1 MGGVGSGRKPDI
13 YRQFTKKEGPI
24 IPAGEEIVLPNL
36 SGDHSAGHTGT
47 PSNDTDLVNKKYVDD
62 NFLLNTGD
70 TATGDYHFDAMSLS
84 GSNVGIG
91 TTGPGAVLDI
101 ETNGKNADLYLDAS
115 ANTGYYTVMK
125 MLTDRPSDGQTVGE
139 LMFYNNG
146 AAPVAEILVS
156 RGSTDIKGDISFY
169 TSNSE
174 QMRIDEDGNV
184 GIGTA
189 SPASKLE
196 VVGDVNVSGPTGA
209 GSSVDLIVGR
219 PDNTQADLIL
229 YGDNGVGG
237 PLITLDNAYS
247 EGGNINNWQ
256 IGPSGTG
263 TDNILTIGPNTD
275 TDAFT
280 FHSNGNVGIGTTSPA
295 TPLHISGGAVTISNA
310 SAPSTPAN
318 AGAIFVSGG
327 QVWCMGGSGTQTLL
341 GAA

>member
-62 NFLLNTGD
+62 EITTHEGTAQAHSDYMLNTGD

-91 TTGPGAVLDI
+91 TT
-101 ETNGKNADLYLDAS
+101 
-115 ANTGYYTVMK
+115 
-125 MLTDRPSDGQTVGE
+125 
-139 LMFYNNG
+139 
-146 AAPVAEILVS
+146 
-156 RGSTDIKGDISFY
+156 
-169 TSNSE
+169 
-174 QMRIDEDGNV
+174 
-184 GIGTA
+184 

-280 FHSNGNVGIGTTSPA
+280 FHSNGNVGIRTASPA